1 MNLYAWLDGIA
12 ASLNLSHS
20 LVMSSTG
27 RELGT
32 LNMMLFI
39 KDKFNISGGA
49 YHEMAQLCKK
59 MSRYYQLKQRIT
71 ELNKLW
77 DIYPIP
83 NGTCGVQQCLGRR
96 FVEGRQHI
104 LMTWT

>member
-1 MNLYAWLDGIA
+1 MIPDMPTVNLLGPQQDPPADTELD
-12 ASLNLSHS
+12 
-20 LVMSSTG
+20 
-27 RELGT
+27 T

-49 YHEMAQLCKK
+49 YHEMVQLCKK
-59 MSRYYQLKQRIT
+59 CHDITKRIT

-83 NGTCGVQQCLGRR
+83 NGTYRVQQSLQQWSGYSS
-96 FVEGRQHI
+96 VTGHV
-104 LMTWT
+104 LL

>member
-1 MNLYAWLDGIA
+1 MIPDMPTVNLLGPQQDPPAD
-12 ASLNLSHS
+12 
-20 LVMSSTG
+20 T
-27 RELGT
+27 ELGT

-49 YHEMAQLCKK
+49 YHEMAQLCEK

-83 NGTCGVQQCLGRR
+83 NGTAGVQQCLGRH

-104 LMTWT
+104 LVTRT